1 MNAARILRRIGLG
14 FRRFCMT
21 SSPRASPPVVPV
33 PVMPPGNLQAEQ
45 ELAWVGDA
53 VLALWARE
61 RVLRETGGINTEA
74 FLRLTANEHLAGIAR
89 PTRVEA
95 EIGVVY
101 RQQGL
106 ALAFAYIEARLLPVF
121 LRQEANRR
129 RQRR

>member
-1 MNAARILRRIGLG
+1 MSL
-14 FRRFCMT
+14 
-21 SSPRASPPVVPV
+21 ASPSPAVVPV
-33 PVMPPGNLQAEQ
+33 ATPSDPRAER

-61 RVLRETGGINTEA
+61 RILREQGGIDAAA

-101 RQQGL
+101 RREGL
-106 ALAFAYIEARLLPVF
+106 AAAFAYIEARLLPVF
-121 LRQEANRR
+121 LRQEATRR